1 MIRIA
6 FDIGGTF
13 TDFVLQ
19 DTVAGEIRFGKAL
32 TTPRNLEAAVLE
44 GLNALVSG

>member
-19 DTVAGEIRFGKAL
+19 DQTKQVLRVGKIP
-32 TTPRNLEAAVLE
+32 TTPKAR
-44 GLNALVSG
+44 ALR